1 MKIILEELKNI
12 DLTDLSEW
20 INDREARNY
29 FLGEIGQE
37 HYKFLAYVSTQFN
50 DSVLYDIG
58 TYKGCSALSLSFND
72 TNTVKSF
79 DIGDFKRLTK
89 EKNNVEWIVGDFLEE
104 DVGNILDSPFI
115 MIDIN
120 HTGKT
125 ERRILDFLLKI
136 NWSGILCFD
145 DINLNKAMQNFW
157 QSIDQRKIDITN
169 IGHYSGTGLVVL

>member
-20 INDREARNY
+20 IDDREARNY

-136 NWSGILCFD
+136 NWSGILCLMILTSIKRCKTFG
-145 DINLNKAMQNFW
+145 KALT
-157 QSIDQRKIDITN
+157 KEK
-169 IGHYSGTGLVVL
+169 